1 MHVLSYI
8 VIAVWAFSAV
18 SLCVCILMHSGKGT
32 GLSEMGTNSLGD
44 VASSSIIEKNLNR
57 ITVVLAVIFVG
68 GALLMMKF
76 DLFPLAT
83 IVSAG

>member
-8 VIAVWAFSAV
+8 VIGVWAISAIA
-18 SLCVCILMHSGKGT
+18 LCVCILMHSGKGT
-32 GLSEMGTNSLGD
+32 GLSEMGQDSLGGS
-44 VASSSIIEKNLNR
+44 AGSSIIEKNLTKV
-57 ITVVLAVIFVG
+57 TVVFAVIFIA

-83 IVSAG
+83 ITG